1 MATLGISLLAVVVA
15 IAAAIGCQPAGC
27 ISNRRVQSA
36 WFVLIAV
43 IIAAS
48 PLLIPANERLARG
61 FFALFCICL
70 MFKVLDLY
78 RDAQRGERPSLRQ
91 WIRFLANPVFLVR
104 RREGLE
110 KQPTTRANLRD
121 LLRHGVILLLSA
133 ATFDALMR
141 VNWVGLPF
149 LLEHTMKS
157 LTLFVVGI
165 SIFSVCAALFRMAG
179 CYETD
184 PIDRPFA
191 SRSIAEFWRRYNR
204 WIGAALHENVFKSAG
219 GTPSDTRDFRRV
231 HGVSADSRIS
241 VRPREYGAGG
251 SSSRILPVA
260 RLRRSLDAALPSARS
275 RSHRR
280 HDLDLVVPDTVERA
294 VLQRCAECRA
304 PLPARIAAMAEH
316 MGNRFQERLLVALN
330 PKTQDACVR

>member
-15 IAAAIGCQPAGC
+15 IAAAIGCQPAGR
-27 ISNRRVQSA
+27 ISDRRVQSA

-219 GTPSDTRDFRRV
+219 GKRHPIRGTFAAFT
-231 HGVSADSRIS
+231 VSALIHEYLFGLASMGPVGAQAAFFLLQGCGVALTLRYRPHGRAAIAGMILTWSFLILSS
-241 VRPREYGAGG
+241 VLFFSVAQSVVPLYQQG
-251 SSSRILPVA
+251 LPQWLNTWA
-260 RLRRSLDAALPSARS
+260 TAS
-275 RSHRR
+275 RS
-280 HDLDLVVPDTVERA
+280 V
-294 VLQRCAECRA
+294 
-304 PLPARIAAMAEH
+304 
-316 MGNRFQERLLVALN
+316 FW
-330 PKTQDACVR
+330 